1 MMQDG
6 LMKSYTVGM
15 NGGRNQWRINC
26 FGTVRIDPDL
36 LLQDP
41 DAVGRRDRHAARLTD
56 DTQTY
61 ARLQPFLNEMK
72 HNQYG

>member
-6 LMKSYTVGM
+6 LMRSYTVGM

-26 FGTVRIDPDL
+26 FGTVRVDPDL

-41 DAVGRRDRHAARLTD
+41 DAVGAR
-56 DTQTY
+56 
-61 ARLQPFLNEMK
+61 
-72 HNQYG
+72 